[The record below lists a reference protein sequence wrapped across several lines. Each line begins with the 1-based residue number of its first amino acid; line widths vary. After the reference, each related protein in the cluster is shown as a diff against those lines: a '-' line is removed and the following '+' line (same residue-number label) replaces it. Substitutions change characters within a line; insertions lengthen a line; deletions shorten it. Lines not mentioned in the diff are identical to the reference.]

1 MRWSAHSAATSALK
15 KSYENIR
22 TALVSISNDAD
33 EEPATKQEANGLQK
47 RMDQLENCI
56 LLELWEAVLERFHKT
71 SMKLQSAD
79 LDLNEAVALLE
90 SLMSYTTTLRD
101 SFNDSEEKGRL
112 RLRSKSYKADMDR
125 KRT

>member
-22 TALVSISNDAD
+22 AALVSISNDAD

-56 LLELWEAVLERFHKT
+56 LLELWEAVLERFYKT

-90 SLMSYTTTLRD
+90 SLMSYTTTLRN

>member
-22 TALVSISNDAD
+22 AALVSISNDAD

-56 LLELWEAVLERFHKT
+56 LLELWEAVLERFYKT
-71 SMKLQSAD
+71 SMKLQGAD
-79 LDLNEAVALLE
+79 LDLNEAVVLLE
-90 SLMSYTTTLRD
+90 SLMSYTTTLRN

-125 KRT
+125 QRT